1 MSKNS
6 FLIRSVIVL
15 AGLACG
21 ACNQKPAAT
30 PAPAPAEAAEAP
42 ENAVVITV
50 TSQMSDVL
58 AKADK
63 VDGTEDKTVSK
74 CASCNLGMDGSKEH
88 ALKVGEFTLLFCG
101 DDCKQ
106 EFSKDLEKSV
116 VAIKIP

>member
-6 FLIRSVIVL
+6 VLIRSVIIL
-15 AGLACG
+15 AALTCG
-21 ACNQKPAAT
+21 ACNQKPAASST
-30 PAPAPAEAAEAP
+30 PAPAEAAKAP
-42 ENAVVITV
+42 EDAVAVTV
-50 TSQMSDVL
+50 TTQMTDVL
-58 AKADK
+58 LKADK

-74 CASCNLGMDGSKEH
+74 CASCDLGMDGSKEH
-88 ALKVGEFTLLFCG
+88 ALKVGEFTLLFCS